1 LDNSVGAIRWSGADP
16 QSRKES
22 QVLSAMQIENTGN
35 VPMPADWL
43 LRGPSWSGGDALTLT
58 PRSDPFRRRRD
69 RKKLRIANFI
79 GMSGPAGIW
88 GPASTNS
95 TLLAVSEINQ
105 RGGILGREIEVVF
118 HDAGGDI
125 EDVVRTATEVVASS
139 DADIIVGS
147 HISAV
152 RVALRKVV
160 AGRIPYVYTPVYE
173 GGERTPG
180 VMAIG
185 ETPRA
190 QSRPAIEWLA
200 NVKKAKRWYLIG
212 SDYVWPWLSH
222 RATKKYIAGA
232 GGRVVGE
239 EFVRLGEHDHSAHL
253 ARIRAAK
260 PDVVLI
266 SLIGTDSIVFNRA
279 FAEQGLAGKM
289 LRLGGAMDETVLFGI
304 GADSTENLFCA
315 SGYFVDMA
323 TRENEVFRCQYEA
336 SFGRYAPPLGSVG
349 QSNYEGLRFLETVA
363 SRAGSLA
370 IKPLLGSAMN
380 VDYDGARGR
389 VGIRRGTASMPIY
402 LAEADGLDF
411 GLIKKF

>member
-1 LDNSVGAIRWSGADP
+1 
-16 QSRKES
+16 
-22 QVLSAMQIENTGN
+22 
-35 VPMPADWL
+35 
-43 LRGPSWSGGDALTLT
+43 
-58 PRSDPFRRRRD
+58 
-69 RKKLRIANFI
+69 
-79 GMSGPAGIW
+79 MSGPAGIW

-125 EDVVRTATEVVASS
+125 EDVVRTASEVVASS

-200 NVKKAKRWYLIG
+200 NVKKATRWYLIG

-239 EFVRLGEHDHSAHL
+239 EFVRLGEHDHSAHI

-304 GADSTENLFCA
+304 GADNTENLFCA
-315 SGYFVDMA
+315 SGYFVDTA

-370 IKPLLGSAMN
+370 IKPLLASAMN

-411 GLIKKF
+411 RLIKKF